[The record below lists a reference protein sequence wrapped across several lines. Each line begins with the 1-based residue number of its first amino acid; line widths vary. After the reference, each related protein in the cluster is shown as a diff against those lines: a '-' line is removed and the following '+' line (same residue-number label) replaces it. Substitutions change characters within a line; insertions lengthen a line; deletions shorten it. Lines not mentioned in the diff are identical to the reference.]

1 MEKFINFAKKYCLAE
16 LLLIFAVSAVLFFL
30 FYGKQ
35 DVYLVDV
42 SREAY
47 LPWQVLKGQV
57 LYKDIFNVYGPLGY
71 QINAVLYFL
80 FGINLNTLYFAGF
93 INSLVILFTVFYTVK
108 LFTDKKTSLAVTGLV
123 MFVCVYARSFFNF
136 IFTYSYNAVYA
147 LSGFLLSLFCA
158 LLYIK
163 ERKTKNLVLAFLF
176 AGFSFANKIEDLPYF
191 CFLFLMLPF
200 WLKKDWKKYL
210 YTVCAFFAF
219 PVISFGI
226 LMFQGAGLNDFLNA
240 AELIKKLVN
249 APATTYFYYAYGLY
263 FNPQIVKMVFFM
275 FLKAVKA
282 LWIPFVF
289 LFAFNYAANKY
300 CPRKIRDKEQSDV
313 NEFFER
319 HIEKVSSDGSKA
331 RGGNCDTRLDIK
343 QKFLKYAV
351 VLLSLCISFY
361 TVIKTFPITEKYYH
375 SLFCW
380 IGLACL
386 AILGIFIAYYCYQFF
401 VKKEKIT
408 QIELKDRMF
417 LFLLL
422 SALCVSFKGL
432 FDIVITCY
440 GTFTLTALIMP
451 FIIFLIVY
459 VPRRM
464 PEALKQA
471 WCSSVFYFCIMAMA
485 ASLFY
490 NLYRVVTTNNY
501 TLNTQQGLITIRD
514 VYPSQNELIKYI
526 REKTPEDAKILTMPE
541 GAMINFLS
549 QRDSD
554 NNYYYLIPVN
564 VEIFGQESIVENLKK
579 NPPDYILM
587 NDLIYGVYASRN
599 FCGYAPKV
607 CEFVAKEYK
616 PEISVKGLVSMVLYK
631 KVSK

>member
-1 MEKFINFAKKYCLAE
+1 MEKFINFAKKYCIAE
-16 LLLIFAVSAVLFFL
+16 LLLIFAVSAFLFFL

-47 LPWQVLKGQV
+47 IPWQVLKGQV

-93 INSLVILFTVFYTVK
+93 INSLVILFTVFHTVK
-108 LFTDKKTSLAVTGLV
+108 LFADKKTSLAVTGLV
-123 MFVCVYARSFFNF
+123 MFVCVYARNFFNF

-147 LSGFLLSLFCA
+147 LSGFLLSLFFA

-163 ERKTKNLVLAFLF
+163 EKKTKNLVLAFLF

-210 YTVCAFFAF
+210 YATAAFFLF
-219 PVISFGI
+219 PVLSFGI
-226 LMFQGAGLNDFLNA
+226 LMIQGAGFSDFFNA
-240 AELIKKLVN
+240 AVLIKKLVN

-275 FLKAVKA
+275 MLKAIKI
-282 LWIPFVF
+282 LWMPFLVLFVF
-289 LFAFNYAANKY
+289 NFISFKYIAN
-300 CPRKIRDKEQSDV
+300 
-313 NEFFER
+313 
-319 HIEKVSSDGSKA
+319 
-331 RGGNCDTRLDIK
+331 
-343 QKFLKYAV
+343 KFLKYSV
-351 VLLSLCISFY
+351 TVLSLIFSIYVVF
-361 TVIKTFPITEKYYH
+361 KTFPVMEKYYH
-375 SLFCW
+375 SIFCW

-386 AILGIFIAYYCYQFF
+386 AILAILGTYLGYQLLCR
-401 VKKEKIT
+401 KIKVT
-408 QIELKDRMF
+408 EIKLNDKMF

-422 SALCVSFKGL
+422 SALSVSLKGL
-432 FDIVITCY
+432 FDVVITCY
-440 GTFTLTALIMP
+440 GTFTLTAMIMP

-459 VPRRM
+459 IPCRM
-464 PEALKQA
+464 PEALNQA
-471 WCSSVFYFCIMAMA
+471 WRSSVLYFCIMAMA
-485 ASLFY
+485 ACLFF
-490 NLYRVVTTNNY
+490 NVYRVVTSNNY
-501 TLNTQQGLITIRD
+501 TVNTPRGMITIRD

-526 REKTPEDAKILTMPE
+526 REKTPENAKILTMPE

-564 VEIFGQESIVENLKK
+564 VEIFGQENIVENLRK
-579 NPPDYILM
+579 NPPDYILL
-587 NDLIYGVYASRN
+587 NDLIYGVYASKN

-607 CEFVAKEYK
+607 CDFVAKEYK

>member
-1 MEKFINFAKKYCLAE
+1 M
-16 LLLIFAVSAVLFFL
+16 
-30 FYGKQ
+30 
-35 DVYLVDV
+35 
-42 SREAY
+42 
-47 LPWQVLKGQV
+47 
-57 LYKDIFNVYGPLGY
+57 
-71 QINAVLYFL
+71 
-80 FGINLNTLYFAGF
+80 
-93 INSLVILFTVFYTVK
+93 
-108 LFTDKKTSLAVTGLV
+108 
-123 MFVCVYARSFFNF
+123 
-136 IFTYSYNAVYA
+136 
-147 LSGFLLSLFCA
+147 
-158 LLYIK
+158 
-163 ERKTKNLVLAFLF
+163 
-176 AGFSFANKIEDLPYF
+176 
-191 CFLFLMLPF
+191 
-200 WLKKDWKKYL
+200 
-210 YTVCAFFAF
+210 
-219 PVISFGI
+219 
-226 LMFQGAGLNDFLNA
+226 
-240 AELIKKLVN
+240 
-249 APATTYFYYAYGLY
+249 
-263 FNPQIVKMVFFM
+263 
-275 FLKAVKA
+275 
-282 LWIPFVF
+282 
-289 LFAFNYAANKY
+289 
-300 CPRKIRDKEQSDV
+300 
-313 NEFFER
+313 
-319 HIEKVSSDGSKA
+319 
-331 RGGNCDTRLDIK
+331 
-343 QKFLKYAV
+343 
-351 VLLSLCISFY
+351 LSLCISFY

-440 GTFTLTALIMP
+440 GTFTLAALIMP

-459 VPRRM
+459 VPCRM
-464 PEALKQA
+464 PEALKQS

-490 NLYRVVTTNNY
+490 NLYRVVITNNY
-501 TLNTQQGLITIRD
+501 TLNTPQGLITIRD

-526 REKTPEDAKILTMPE
+526 REKTPEDAKILTIPE

-587 NDLIYGVYASRN
+587 NDLIYGVYASQN